1 MTVEERDYFYLLLN
15 LYATP
20 TMDSNNSSMPD
31 QVVAP
36 VVSWKQKVLDQ
47 FKRLGQTTHGRV
59 VLLGMVAIAC
69 YFPTWGRVT
78 WEGVAKGGSNFLINW
93 GLIALALREFWQHRG
108 LITRMDAPPED
119 RWMGYAI
126 LGCGLAMIP
135 MALHSASFQALL
147 AAMMLGSLLLSQW
160 GVAFFIRFPGSI
172 VMLLF
177 AFYPD
182 MGYLA
187 NQIWR
192 VLTPHL
198 ILERM
203 TAAMASSGLQGI
215 GLKAVAQGPLLSLPE
230 GAVEVASGCSGFDM
244 AFTLMAVG
252 GLMGLY
258 YRLKKRQTLAIMV
271 VGIALALA
279 MNIPRVMLLAIA
291 SIHWGKASFEFW
303 HGPIGGQMFA
313 MILFTIFHYMVMYVV
328 NRSGRSAYTKSN

>member
-1 MTVEERDYFYLLLN
+1 
-15 LYATP
+15 
-20 TMDSNNSSMPD
+20 MDSNNSSMPD
-31 QVVAP
+31 QAVAP
-36 VVSWKQKVLDQ
+36 VGNWKQQALDQ
-47 FKRLGQTTHGRV
+47 FKRMLQTTHGRV

-78 WEGVAKGGSNFLINW
+78 WQAVSKGGSDFLING
-93 GLIALALREFWQHRG
+93 GLIGLALRDFWQQRS
-108 LITRMDAPPED
+108 LISKMDAPPED

-135 MALHSASFQALL
+135 MALNSVSFQALL
-147 AAMMLGSLLLSQW
+147 AAMILGSLLLSQW

-182 MGYLA
+182 IGYLA
-187 NQIWR
+187 NQVWR

-198 ILERM
+198 VLERM
-203 TAAMASSGLQGI
+203 TAALASSGLQGI
-215 GLKAVAQGPLLSLPE
+215 GFKAVAQGPLLSLPQ

-244 AFTLMAVG
+244 AFTLFAVG

-258 YRLKKRQTLAIMV
+258 YRLKKRQTWAIMA
-271 VGIALALA
+271 VGVALALA

-303 HGPIGGQMFA
+303 HGPIGGQIFA
-313 MILFTIFHYMVMYVV
+313 AILFTIFHYLVMYVV
-328 NRSGRSAYTKSN
+328 NRSGHRSAT